1 MNKDLQIIIP
11 NEMGHE
17 ELPLKGNEDLAVK
30 LVKVSMNTILQ
41 RERLLSRR
49 KERGRTGTFLNY
61 ELREDESFQEAVRNL
76 LKENKFFRRTIDR
89 GSYKGKRLES
99 VNVVQTHIAELKA
112 FELLLDGKPLGK
124 CNYFTGR
131 GYYPPW
137 IELDYDPWPRQL
149 GLEAELFKF
158 FFDILPDNGRF
169 FITYYKDPR
178 TFNAIIRGSR
188 WPTPSWEDRC

>member
-1 MNKDLQIIIP
+1 MIEGVI
-11 NEMGHE
+11 
-17 ELPLKGNEDLAVK
+17 
-30 LVKVSMNTILQ
+30 
-41 RERLLSRR
+41 R
-49 KERGRTGTFLNY
+49 
-61 ELREDESFQEAVRNL
+61 
-76 LKENKFFRRTIDR
+76 
-89 GSYKGKRLES
+89 GKRLES

-178 TFNAIIRGSR
+178 TFNAIIRGFSVADTELGR
-188 WPTPSWEDRC
+188 SLLIAGFTWFKNWYFPEGGNEGGMKIQANKTLSQETRRRQLSELLAEVKTPESNRLLVELLAQGKS